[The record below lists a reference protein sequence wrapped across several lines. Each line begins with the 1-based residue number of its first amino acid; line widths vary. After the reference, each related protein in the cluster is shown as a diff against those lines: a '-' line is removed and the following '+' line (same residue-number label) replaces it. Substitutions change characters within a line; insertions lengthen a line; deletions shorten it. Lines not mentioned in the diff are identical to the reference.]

1 MANNFGKGIK
11 VTSGFDLSAKGPL
24 DNRTIC
30 DTIAQRD
37 AHSAAGRAYEGL
49 TVYVLATKKE
59 YRYDGFGWIETGG
72 LTEEQI
78 SQLEVAYAHSKT
90 DHVSVEEVETA
101 LNSIESKINNLPT
114 KTMLDGKADSNHI
127 HEDIY
132 YSKTEMDDK
141 LAYISSGGTLDLESY
156 AKKNEVEQAL
166 TGKSDVGHI
175 HDISNISNLQNILTS
190 KADASNVY
198 NKIYINE
205 KIEELTVG
213 LTGKSDSGHNH
224 NDTYYNKSEVDRR
237 IANAV
242 TDGQV
247 DLSNYA
253 TLQHLDAKADWTH
266 THTGIYSEINHKH
279 DLDEITDL
287 SENIY
292 TKDQIDS
299 FLSEKSDGAHVHDD
313 RYFTQLQVEDKIVE
327 VLTSG
332 ELSLEG
338 YVTKQE
344 LTSQMAS
351 KSDAGH
357 GHNASEISG
366 LQEMLPDTYTKQEI
380 DNAIDQVAKGKSD
393 LGHGH
398 EMSEITGLIDELNTK
413 ANINNVATKAELESG
428 LGGKSDS
435 GHNHDDK
442 YYDKATVESM
452 IETGIQGAE
461 LEKYATKD
469 LLSNE
474 LNKKADWGH
483 THILSDM
490 PGLSEE
496 LDKKANADSV
506 ALKDDL
512 NGYSPAG
519 HNHDDKYYTKEAV
532 DQRIQSGLD
541 GVDLSGLATK
551 AELSGKSDIGH
562 LHDIDQVN
570 NLSEKL
576 TTMEA
581 SIETN
586 TTTIE
591 TGLKNKSDV
600 GHNHDNEYYTKAVV
614 DQKIQSGI
622 DGVDLT
628 GLATKAELDG
638 KSDIGHG
645 HGISEIANLT
655 DKLNTM
661 ETNISSNAANI
672 EAGLQGKSD
681 SGHKHDDDYSKLDH
695 KHLSE
700 DITDLA
706 EKYYTKQQVD
716 ASLTGK
722 SDSSHNHDDKYY
734 TKAIVDQKI
743 QSGIDGVD
751 LSGLATKTELAG
763 KSDIGHGHDI
773 NQINNLSDKLNTIE
787 TNIAK
792 NTTDIETGLQGKSDS
807 SHRHDD
813 DYSPLGHVH
822 DASEITSLANNFYT
836 KTEIDTALNDKSD
849 SGHNHN
855 NEYYTKAIVDQKI
868 QAGIDGVDLSGL
880 ATKAELDGKSD
891 IGHGH
896 GINEIANLTDEL
908 NTIKTGIQNNKDS
921 IESGLKGKAD
931 SEHNHDDIY
940 SKSDHEHDASEILNL
955 NKNYYTKSEIDTA
968 LNNKSETSHKH
979 DDVYSKLDHKHGVDE
994 LVDISDNFYNK
1005 DEIDTALSE
1014 KAPSNHL
1021 HEDKYAQKTHTHE
1034 LNEIV
1039 NLTTDFYTK
1048 EEVDAAL
1055 TLNETES
1062 QAYTTTAIANLVDS
1076 APEAMNTLNELA
1088 TAIRNNK
1095 DVYDA
1100 YVDSVSKLLEDKSDV
1115 NHHHDDKYSPLK
1127 HNHELNELEGL
1138 ENKYY
1143 DKTQIDSL
1151 LNDKSET
1158 GHGHGISEITN
1169 LNSILNSKADAN
1181 TAATKDELNNAL
1193 KGKSDSNHNHND
1205 DYSPLGHHHELS
1217 DIDKLDDKFQSE
1229 RESILEEAFDSA
1241 TILVNNKA
1249 AEILG
1254 GEGSGIGTIAGL
1266 NTALQT
1272 HINEFEKY
1280 QEDVTAALSGKSDD
1294 THKHD
1299 NDYSPLGHKHELD
1312 DLLNLID
1319 NYYTESEVNNLLK
1332 GKSDTGHKHDDDYAP
1347 KDHTH
1352 EISEMTDLLDNF
1364 YTEFETNELLKGKS
1378 DNDHLHENTYSP
1390 LGHTHNLEEVLNL
1403 TNNFYSK
1410 TETDELLKKKSD
1422 FPHFHDDRYYLKYQV
1437 DAKINDLQI
1446 GKYATL
1452 ENLQAWAELFELKGH
1467 KHEDASAFGM
1477 ITEDDLDNML
1487 INIYGST
1494 YNS

>member
-1 MANNFGKGIK
+1 MAYNFGKGIK
-11 VTSGFDLSAKGPL
+11 VTSGFDLSAKGPI
-24 DNRTIC
+24 DNRTVC

-90 DHVSVEEVETA
+90 DHVSVEEIETA
-101 LNSIESKINNLPT
+101 FESINDKLDSVPT
-114 KTMLDGKADSNHI
+114 KAMLDSKADANHI

-132 YSKTEMDDK
+132 YNKTEMDDK
-141 LAYISSGGTLDLESY
+141 LAHIASGGTLDLGSY
-156 AKKNEVEQAL
+156 AKKDEVELAL
-166 TGKSDVGHI
+166 KGKAETGHI
-175 HDISNISNLQNILTS
+175 HDISNISNLQNALIS

-198 NKIYINE
+198 SKTYIDGKVN
-205 KIEELTVG
+205 ELTASIA
-213 LTGKSDSGHNH
+213 GKSDSGHVH
-224 NDTYYNKSEVDRR
+224 NDVYYSKTEVDRK
-237 IANAV
+237 IATAV
-242 TDGQV
+242 TDGKV

-266 THTGIYSEINHKH
+266 THTGIYSEVNHKH
-279 DLDEITDL
+279 DLDDIKDL
-287 SENIY
+287 SETIY
-292 TKDQIDS
+292 TKEQMDS
-299 FLSEKSDGAHVHDD
+299 FLSGKSDSTHAHDD
-313 RYFTQLQVEDKIVE
+313 RYFTQAQVEQKITD

-380 DNAIDQVAKGKSD
+380 DFAIDQVSKGKSD

-398 EMSEITGLIDELNTK
+398 EISEISGLVEELNAK
-413 ANINNVATKAELESG
+413 ANVKDVASKAELESG

-435 GHNHDDK
+435 GHNHDER

-452 IETGIQGAE
+452 IETGIQGAD

-474 LNKKADWGH
+474 LSKKADWGH
-483 THILSDM
+483 THILSDV

-496 LDKKANADSV
+496 LDKKADADAV

-512 NGYSPAG
+512 KSYSPAG
-519 HNHDDKYYTKEAV
+519 HNHDNEYYTKEAV
-532 DQRIQSGLD
+532 DQRIQSGIN

-562 LHDIDQVN
+562 LHDINQVN

-576 TTMEA
+576 TTMES
-581 SIETN
+581 SIATN

-600 GHNHDNEYYTKAVV
+600 GHNHDNEYYTKAIV

-661 ETNISSNAANI
+661 ETNIATNA
-672 EAGLQGKSD
+672 S
-681 SGHKHDDDYSKLDH
+681 
-695 KHLSE
+695 
-700 DITDLA
+700 T
-706 EKYYTKQQVD
+706 
-716 ASLTGK
+716 
-722 SDSSHNHDDKYY
+722 
-734 TKAIVDQKI
+734 
-743 QSGIDGVD
+743 
-751 LSGLATKTELAG
+751 
-763 KSDIGHGHDI
+763 
-773 NQINNLSDKLNTIE
+773 
-787 TNIAK
+787 
-792 NTTDIETGLQGKSDS
+792 IETGLQGKSDS
-807 SHRHDD
+807 GHRHDD

-822 DASEITSLANNFYT
+822 DALEITNLANNFYT
-836 KTEIDTALNDKSD
+836 KTEIDAALNDKSD
-849 SGHNHN
+849 SGHNHD

-908 NTIKTGIQNNKDS
+908 NTIKAGVQSNKDS
-921 IESGLKGKAD
+921 IEAGLKGKAD
-931 SEHNHDDIY
+931 TDHLHDDTY
-940 SKSDHEHDASEILNL
+940 SKLDHEHDASEILNL

-968 LNNKSETSHKH
+968 LSNKSETSHKH

-994 LVDISDNFYNK
+994 LVDISDNFYTK
-1005 DEIDTALSE
+1005 GEIDSALSE

-1034 LNEIV
+1034 LDEIV

-1048 EEVDAAL
+1048 DEVDAAL

-1088 TAIRNNK
+1088 TAIKTNK

-1100 YVDSVSKLLEDKSDV
+1100 YVDSVSKLLENKSNVD
-1115 NHHHDDKYSPLK
+1115 HIHDDKYAPLK
-1127 HNHELNELEGL
+1127 HTHELTELDGL

-1151 LNDKSET
+1151 LNDKSEA
-1158 GHGHGISEITN
+1158 GHGHEINEINN
-1169 LNSILNSKADAN
+1169 LSSILDSKANASI
-1181 TAATKDELNNAL
+1181 TATKEELEAAL
-1193 KGKSDSNHNHND
+1193 KTKAESGHLHD
-1205 DYSPLGHHHELS
+1205 DKYSKLGHHHTLEEIDELEN
-1217 DIDKLDDKFQSE
+1217 KFQSE
-1229 RESILEEAFDSA
+1229 KESILEEAFDSA
-1241 TILVNNKA
+1241 TILVNNKM

-1254 GEGSGIGTIAGL
+1254 GEGAGDGTIAGL
-1266 NTALQT
+1266 NAALQA

-1280 QEDVTAALSGKSDD
+1280 QGDVTAALSGKSDD

-1299 NDYSPLGHKHELD
+1299 DDYSPLGHKHELD
-1312 DLLNLID
+1312 DLLNLTD
-1319 NYYTESEVNNLLK
+1319 NYYTESEVDNLLK
-1332 GKSDTGHKHDDDYAP
+1332 GKSDTGHKHDDDYAL
-1347 KDHTH
+1347 KDHKH

-1364 YTEFETNELLKGKS
+1364 YTESEIDSLLQGKS
-1378 DNDHLHENTYSP
+1378 DSDHIHEEHYTK
-1390 LGHTHNLEEVLNL
+1390 E
-1403 TNNFYSK
+1403 
-1410 TETDELLKKKSD
+1410 ETDNLLKKKANAS
-1422 FPHFHDDRYYLKYQV
+1422 HNHNTLYYTEAEVDSMFNGLALDQYTTYQWV
-1437 DAKINDLQI
+1437 EDWTKLM
-1446 GKYATL
+1446 YAPIKHT
-1452 ENLQAWAELFELKGH
+1452 
-1467 KHEDASAFGM
+1467 HEDMSANGL
-1477 ITEDDLDNML
+1477 ISEEDLDNML
-1487 INIYGST
+1487 IDIYGFT
-1494 YNS
+1494 YSELI

>member
-1 MANNFGKGIK
+1 MAYNFGKGIK

-90 DHVSVEEVETA
+90 DHVSAEEIETA
-101 LNSIESKINNLPT
+101 LESINDKLDNVPT
-114 KTMLDGKADSNHI
+114 KAMLDGKADTNHI
-127 HEDIY
+127 HGDIY
-132 YSKTEMDDK
+132 YNKTEMDDK
-141 LAYISSGGTLDLESY
+141 LAHIASGGTLDLESY
-156 AKKNEVEQAL
+156 AKKDEVELAL
-166 TGKSDVGHI
+166 QGKAETGHI
-175 HDISNISNLQNILTS
+175 HDISNISNLQNTLVS
-190 KADASNVY
+190 KANASDVY
-198 NKIYINE
+198 GKTYIDGKVN
-205 KIEELTVG
+205 ELTAG
-213 LTGKSDSGHNH
+213 IAGKSDSGHVH
-224 NDTYYNKSEVDRR
+224 NDVYYSKTEVDRK
-237 IANAV
+237 IATAV
-242 TDGQV
+242 TDGKV

-266 THTGIYSEINHKH
+266 THTGIYSEVNHKH
-279 DLDEITDL
+279 ELDDIKDL
-287 SENIY
+287 SETIY
-292 TKDQIDS
+292 TKEQMDS
-299 FLSEKSDGAHVHDD
+299 FLSGKSDSTHAHDD
-313 RYFTQLQVEDKIVE
+313 RYFTQAQVEQKITD

-338 YVTKQE
+338 YVTEQE
-344 LTSQMAS
+344 LTSQLAS

-357 GHNASEISG
+357 GHNASEING
-366 LQEMLPDTYTKQEI
+366 LREMLPDTYTKQEI
-380 DNAIDQVAKGKSD
+380 DAAIDQVSKGKSD

-398 EMSEITGLIDELNTK
+398 EMSEITGLIDELNAK
-413 ANINNVATKAELESG
+413 ANTNDVATKAELESG

-435 GHNHDDK
+435 GHNHDER

-483 THILSDM
+483 THILSDV

-496 LDKKANADSV
+496 LDKKANADTV

-512 NGYSPAG
+512 KSYSPAG
-519 HNHDDKYYTKEAV
+519 HNHDNEYYTKEAV
-532 DQRIQSGLD
+532 DQRIQSGIS

-551 AELSGKSDIGH
+551 AELSGKSDVGH

-570 NLSEKL
+570 NL
-576 TTMEA
+576 A
-581 SIETN
+581 
-586 TTTIE
+586 
-591 TGLKNKSDV
+591 DR
-600 GHNHDNEYYTKAVV
+600 
-614 DQKIQSGI
+614 
-622 DGVDLT
+622 
-628 GLATKAELDG
+628 
-638 KSDIGHG
+638 
-645 HGISEIANLT
+645 
-655 DKLNTM
+655 LNTM
-661 ETNISSNAANI
+661 EANISSNTADI

-681 SGHKHDDDYSKLDH
+681 SSHKHDDDYSKLDH

-722 SDSSHNHDDKYY
+722 SDSNHKHDDEYY
-734 TKAIVDQKI
+734 TKAVVDEKI
-743 QSGIDGVD
+743 KSGIDGVD
-751 LSGLATKTELAG
+751 LSGLATKSELDG
-763 KSDIGHGHDI
+763 KSDIGHLHDI

-787 TNIAK
+787 TNVAK
-792 NTTDIETGLQGKSDS
+792 NTTDIETGLKGKSDS

-822 DASEITSLANNFYT
+822 DSSEITNLANDFYT
-836 KTEIDTALNDKSD
+836 KTEIDAALKNKSD
-849 SGHNHN
+849 SGHNHD
-855 NEYYTKAIVDQKI
+855 NEYYTKATVDQKI

-908 NTIKTGIQNNKDS
+908 NTIKTGVQNNKDS

-931 SEHNHDDIY
+931 SEHNHDDTY
-940 SKSDHEHDASEILNL
+940 SKLDHEHDASEILNL
-955 NKNYYTKSEIDTA
+955 NENYYTKSEIDTA

-979 DDVYSKLDHKHGVDE
+979 DDIYSKLDHKHGVDE
-994 LVDISDNFYNK
+994 LTDISDNFYTK
-1005 DEIDTALSE
+1005 GEIDLALSE
-1014 KAPSNHL
+1014 KAPSGHL

-1034 LNEIV
+1034 LDEIV

-1048 EEVDAAL
+1048 DEVDAAL

-1088 TAIRNNK
+1088 TAIKDNK

-1100 YVDSVSKLLEDKSDV
+1100 YVDAVSKLLENKSDV

-1127 HNHELNELEGL
+1127 HNHELTELEGL

-1151 LNDKSET
+1151 LNGKSEA
-1158 GHGHGISEITN
+1158 GHGHGIDEITN
-1169 LNSILNSKADAN
+1169 LNSILESKADAS
-1181 TAATKDELNNAL
+1181 TAATKDELSSAL
-1193 KGKSDSNHNHND
+1193 KGKSDSNHKHDD

-1217 DIDKLDDKFQSE
+1217 DIDELDDKFQSE

-1241 TILVNNKA
+1241 TILVDNKM

-1254 GEGSGIGTIAGL
+1254 GEGAGNGTIAGL
-1266 NTALQT
+1266 TAALQA
-1272 HINEFEKY
+1272 HINDFEKY
-1280 QEDVTAALSGKSDD
+1280 QGDVTAALSGKSDD

-1299 NDYSPLGHKHELD
+1299 DDYSPLGHKHELE
-1312 DLLNLID
+1312 DLINLTD
-1319 NYYTESEVNNLLK
+1319 NYYTESEVDDLLK

-1347 KDHTH
+1347 RDHKH

-1364 YTEFETNELLKGKS
+1364 YTESEINELLKGKS
-1378 DNDHLHENTYSP
+1378 DVGHIHEEHYT
-1390 LGHTHNLEEVLNL
+1390 
-1403 TNNFYSK
+1403 K
-1410 TETDELLKKKSD
+1410 TETDELLKKKANAS
-1422 FPHFHDDRYYLKYQV
+1422 HNHNTLYYTEAEV
-1437 DAKINDLQI
+1437 DSMFNGLALDQ
-1446 GKYATL
+1446 YATYRWVEDWTKL
-1452 ENLQAWAELFELKGH
+1452 MYAPIKH
-1467 KHEDASAFGM
+1467 THEDMSAIG
-1477 ITEDDLDNML
+1477 L
-1487 INIYGST
+1487 ISEEELNQLLIDIYGFVYSELD
-1494 YNS
+1494 